1 MKYITQV
8 SADVMTEVISKG
20 EIKALDIILD
30 LVFIRLLLKI
40 YLLLFRMQKL
50 DTENIVHYS
59 VIQARFRS

>member
-59 VIQARFRS
+59 VIQERFRS

>member
-8 SADVMTEVISKG
+8 SAVVMTEVISKG

-59 VIQARFRS
+59 VIQERFRS